1 MSDSNQVRSPLIYGR
16 VAGAV
21 TTGASLSTSLLSA
34 GIGAGVSLAAAG
46 VSDWLNSIQ
55 LSHDA
60 DSATTEIANGLAT
73 QLQNLSAA
81 YFAEPNVTCADQRA
95 ALDAFDQALV
105 WFQSPAGCGNPAYG
119 AAGNA
124 CISQRAF
131 PGAKYSYID
140 DIRTPMANDP
150 RLANAGCDTSADVIL
165 PTVSGGYA
173 DTGITAAGG
182 SSATGQTAAQIAAAA
197 VAATT
202 TPATSPVVDS
212 ALAAATPSSTIF
224 AGIPDSYVYIGAGIA
239 AFLLLRSK

>member
-1 MSDSNQVRSPLIYGR
+1 MIRSIPTQARFSYRGRMGNGATSALISSS
-16 VAGAV
+16 
-21 TTGASLSTSLLSA
+21 SLISA

-60 DSATTEIANGLAT
+60 DTATTEIANGLAT

-95 ALDAFDQALV
+95 ALDAFDNAIV
-105 WFQSPAGCGNPAYG
+105 WFESPAGCGNPAYG
-119 AAGNA
+119 AAGNN
-124 CISQRAF
+124 CISQRAY

-150 RLANAGCDTSADVIL
+150 RLAGQGCDTSATVIL
-165 PTVSGGYA
+165 PTASTGYA
-173 DTGITAAGG
+173 NTGITAAGG

-197 VAATT
+197 VAATSQAIT
-202 TPATSPVVDS
+202 TPAQS
-212 ALAAATPSSTIF
+212 LAAATPTGTII
-224 AGIPDSYVYIGAGIA
+224 AGIPDYLTIGIGALG
-239 AFLLLRSK
+239 LYLVTRSIK